1 MIICV
6 CFFLFT
12 GLFILCKIRKKEI
25 GSKGVEK
32 NKKKERIFMVPT
44 KRLLGI
50 ICDRKIYFFVELDR
64 IKSTKYKYKYR
75 KET

>member
-1 MIICV
+1 M
-6 CFFLFT
+6 
-12 GLFILCKIRKKEI
+12 
-25 GSKGVEK
+25 EK

-50 ICDRKIYFFVELDR
+50 MCDRKIYFFVELDR

-75 KET
+75 KETWHWLGDKNTWLFKDTSGF

>member
-1 MIICV
+1 M
-6 CFFLFT
+6 
-12 GLFILCKIRKKEI
+12 
-25 GSKGVEK
+25 EK
-32 NKKKERIFMVPT
+32 NKKKERIFVVPT